1 MTAQQIFIWFTILTP
16 IIMTVG
22 MLYGDYKEGDYVP
35 PWRKTKTGINSGAKF
50 G

>member
-1 MTAQQIFIWFTILTP
+1 MAGQIFIVFWILAP

-22 MLYGDYKEGDYVP
+22 MLYGDYLDGEYTPFWQK
-35 PWRKTKTGINSGAKF
+35 RKQGVNSGAKF

>member
-1 MTAQQIFIWFTILTP
+1 MAGQIFIIFWILAP

-22 MLYGDYKEGDYVP
+22 MLYGDYLDGEYTPFWQK
-35 PWRKTKTGINSGAKF
+35 RKQGVNSGAKF

>member
-1 MTAQQIFIWFTILTP
+1 MAQQIFIGFWILTP

-22 MLYGDYKEGDYVP
+22 MLYGDYLDGEYTPFWQK
-35 PWRKTKTGINSGAKF
+35 RKQGVNSGAKF